1 MNKDNRQNSQQRS
14 INSEGWEGLTDLE
27 VDNRPPE
34 PSELDKIFFRT
45 FQTEDGEKVLQYLKT
60 CTIDQP
66 TWTPGA
72 DASHGYLREGQN
84 SITREIFN
92 RLRRCNNG

>member
-34 PSELDKIFFRT
+34 PSELDKNFLRT

-66 TWTPGA
+66 TWTPGV
-72 DASHGYLREGQN
+72 DASHGYVREGQN

-92 RLRRCNNG
+92 RIRRCNNG

>member
-1 MNKDNRQNSQQRS
+1 MDKQNNQQKS

-27 VDNRPPE
+27 VENKPPE
-34 PSELDKIFFRT
+34 PTELDKCFFRT
-45 FQTEDGEKVLQYLKT
+45 FQTEDGQKILHYLRA

-66 TWTPGA
+66 SWTPGA

-84 SITREIFN
+84 SITREIIN
-92 RLRRCNNG
+92 RIRRCSNG

>member
-1 MNKDNRQNSQQRS
+1 MNKQNNQLRS

-27 VDNRPPE
+27 VDNKPPE
-34 PSELDKIFFRT
+34 ASELDKNFFRT
-45 FQTEDGEKVLQYLKT
+45 FQTEDGEKVLRYLKT

-84 SITREIFN
+84 SITREIIN

>member
-1 MNKDNRQNSQQRS
+1 MNKQNNQLRS

-27 VDNRPPE
+27 VDNKPPE
-34 PSELDKIFFRT
+34 ASELDKIFFRT

-60 CTIDQP
+60 FTIDQP

-84 SITREIFN
+84 SIIREIIN

>member
-1 MNKDNRQNSQQRS
+1 MSKDNRQNSQQRS

-27 VDNRPPE
+27 VDNKPPG

-72 DASHGYLREGQN
+72 DASHGYLREGQT
-84 SITREIFN
+84 SIIREIIN

>member
-1 MNKDNRQNSQQRS
+1 MDNQNNRQKS

-27 VDNRPPE
+27 VDNKPPE
-34 PSELDKIFFRT
+34 ASELDKNFFRT

-60 CTIDQP
+60 FTIDQP

-84 SITREIFN
+84 SIIREIIN
-92 RLRRCNNG
+92 RIRRCNNG